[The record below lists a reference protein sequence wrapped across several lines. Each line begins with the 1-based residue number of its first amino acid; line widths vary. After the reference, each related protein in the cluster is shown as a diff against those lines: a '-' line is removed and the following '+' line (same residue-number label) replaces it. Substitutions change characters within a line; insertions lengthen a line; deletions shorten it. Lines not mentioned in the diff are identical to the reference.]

1 MANWNYNAAQYKEQ
15 DYSIIPEGE
24 YRVRIAEVT
33 EKVFKSG
40 NEGFEITLDVSGHNS
55 KLWYYLV
62 LNPSNPEQTNQRL
75 GAFFNSFGI
84 ANTQLGNGSQWVGKV
99 GAAKVKHEEYN
110 GNMSAKVQYL
120 ISKSKQDKLPP
131 WKGNTTTTT
140 TAGLN
145 TDANGFVQ
153 VNDEELPF

>member
-1 MANWNYNAAQYKEQ
+1 MANWNYNASQYKET

-24 YRVRIAEVT
+24 HRVRIAEVT

-62 LNPSNPEQTNQRL
+62 LNPANPEQTNQRL

-84 ANTQLGNGSQWVGKV
+84 ANTQLGNGSQWIGKV

-131 WKGNTTTTT
+131 WANSGAKTTGV
-140 TAGLN
+140 A
-145 TDANGFVQ
+145 TDSNGYV
-153 VNDEELPF
+153 VVEDDDLPFM